1 MQQFIRYLYE
11 YDGEKRVRN
20 MGFVKVDK
28 QEKECTIQ
36 IRGNGMEASKGQKI
50 EVLVFYRKG
59 EDYIWV
65 SQGKIACEN
74 ANAHFILRF
83 EAEDMGS
90 DEAFAKLYGVL
101 LKSESNRIYGAVWDD
116 SVIPIQHMMT
126 IDEWESKQN
135 PVVEETETEEPEAES
150 EEDVIESEEQ
160 VAEME
165 SEEDEAELEEP
176 VREVESDEREAESD
190 EPVTEAESEETEE
203 AEIEPEDYIEK
214 ISRRYEKISRKDLAR
229 LPRKEWRLAN
239 NSFLLHGFYNYHH
252 LLYIEEGENCWIGVP
267 GIFHEKEQAAARAF
281 GFPQFHRITEGT
293 LELSGEETNLIEDFG
308 YWCRA
313 VTKGQ

>member
-20 MGFVKVDK
+20 IGFVKVDK

-116 SVIPIQHMMT
+116 SVIPNQHMMT

-135 PVVEETETEEPEAES
+135 SVVEETETEEPESES
-150 EEDVIESEEQ
+150 EE
-160 VAEME
+160 
-165 SEEDEAELEEP
+165 
-176 VREVESDEREAESD
+176 
-190 EPVTEAESEETEE
+190 TETEE

-214 ISRRYEKISRKDLAR
+214 NSRRYEKISRKDLAR

-267 GIFHEKEQAAARAF
+267 GIYHEKEQAAARAF

>member
-11 YDGEKRVRN
+11 YEGEKRVRN

-59 EDYIWV
+59 EGYILV

-74 ANAHFILRF
+74 ANAHFVLRF

-90 DEAFAKLYGVL
+90 DEAFANLYGVL
-101 LKSESNRIYGAVWDD
+101 LRSESKRIYGAVWDD
-116 SVIPIQHMMT
+116 SVIPIQHMLT
-126 IDEWESKQN
+126 LDEWERRQN
-135 PVVEETETEEPEAES
+135 PVVEEAETEEPETEVQS
-150 EEDVIESEEQ
+150 EAIEIESEAIEI
-160 VAEME
+160 E
-165 SEEDEAELEEP
+165 S
-176 VREVESDEREAESD
+176 
-190 EPVTEAESEETEE
+190 EE
-203 AEIEPEDYIEK
+203 AEIEPEDYIDK
-214 ISRRYEKISRKDLAR
+214 SNRRYEKISRKDLAR
-229 LPRKEWRLAN
+229 LPRREWRLAN

-281 GFPQFHRITEGT
+281 GFPQFYRITGGT
-293 LELSGEETNLIEDFG
+293 LELSSEETDSIEDFG

>member
-59 EDYIWV
+59 EDYILV

-74 ANAHFILRF
+74 ANVHFILRF

-90 DEAFAKLYGVL
+90 VEAFAKLYGVL
-101 LKSESNRIYGAVWDD
+101 LKSESNRIYGAIWDD

-126 IDEWESKQN
+126 IEEWECEQN
-135 PVVEETETEEPEAES
+135 PVVEETETEEPEPDREEAETES
-150 EEDVIESEEQ
+150 EGQ

-165 SEEDEAELEEP
+165 A
-176 VREVESDEREAESD
+176 
-190 EPVTEAESEETEE
+190 EE

-214 ISRRYEKISRKDLAR
+214 NSRRYEKISRKDLAR

-293 LELSGEETNLIEDFG
+293 LELAGEETNFIEDFG

>member
-59 EDYIWV
+59 EDYILV

-90 DEAFAKLYGVL
+90 DEEFARLYGVL

-126 IDEWESKQN
+126 IDEWKSKQN
-135 PVVEETETEEPEAES
+135 PVVEETETEEAESESEEDVVESEVPVAEVESEEVEAES
-150 EEDVIESEEQ
+150 EEPATETKAEETEMEEIETESEE
-160 VAEME
+160 
-165 SEEDEAELEEP
+165 S
-176 VREVESDEREAESD
+176 
-190 EPVTEAESEETEE
+190 
-203 AEIEPEDYIEK
+203 EIEPEDYIEK
-214 ISRRYEKISRKDLAR
+214 RSRRYEKISRKDLAR

>member
-11 YDGEKRVRN
+11 YEGEKRVRN
-20 MGFVKVDK
+20 VGFVKV
-28 QEKECTIQ
+28 EKEERACTIQ
-36 IRGNGMEASKGQKI
+36 IRAKGLATTKGQKV

-59 EDYIWV
+59 KDYVQV
-65 SQGKIACEN
+65 SQGKIECEN
-74 ANAHFILRF
+74 ATSHLILRF
-83 EAEDMGS
+83 EAEDMGGT
-90 DEAFAKLYGVL
+90 EAYANLHGVL
-101 LKSESNRIYGAVWDD
+101 LRSENGHIYGSIWDD
-116 SVIPIQHMMT
+116 SVIPLSRMWTQE
-126 IDEWESKQN
+126 EWDRQQN
-135 PVVEETETEEPEAES
+135 TRENAKAEVEEES
-150 EEDVIESEEQ
+150 EAKENAVEEQ
-160 VAEME
+160 A
-165 SEEDEAELEEP
+165 
-176 VREVESDEREAESD
+176 
-190 EPVTEAESEETEE
+190 EETEE
-203 AEIEPEDYIEK
+203 EREGTVVKTEETVMESEGMSEVQKEVPG
-214 ISRRYEKISRKDLAR
+214 RLYEKICRKDLVR

-293 LELSGEETNLIEDFG
+293 LELSDQEYNLTEDFG